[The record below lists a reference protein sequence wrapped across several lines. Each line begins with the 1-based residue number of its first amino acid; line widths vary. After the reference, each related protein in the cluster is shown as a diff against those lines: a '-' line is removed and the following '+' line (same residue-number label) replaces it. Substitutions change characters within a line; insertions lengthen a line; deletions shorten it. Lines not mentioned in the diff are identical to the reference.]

1 MKPEILAAIAGIFLS
16 VLFSYVPGFATKYN
30 PLDGTKKRLIML
42 GLLVLAAGATFG
54 LSCAGIVKGV
64 TCDQPGAIQLVTAF
78 VFAMIANQGT
88 NAISPEIG
96 LKKPSL
102 YEDLDADE
110 LPFS

>member
-30 PLDGTKKRLIML
+30 PLDGTKKRLVML

-54 LSCAGIVKGV
+54 LSCANIVKGV
-64 TCDQPGAIQLVTAF
+64 TCDQPGAIQLASAF
-78 VFAMIANQGT
+78 IFAMIANQGA
-88 NAISPEIG
+88 NALSPEVG
-96 LKKPSL
+96 LKKPGA
-102 YEDLDADE
+102 LDDY